1 MKTRLELA
9 DVSKTYGSRRVLNQV
24 WIQVRGG
31 EAVGL
36 IGSNGAGK
44 TTLLRIAAGL
54 VHPDSGGVQWT
65 GARPALR
72 YFGGEMTLPPDV
84 AVDRWASLFGQRID
98 DRRRVGELSRGN
110 RQLLGLRLVLAGT
123 DADILLL
130 DEPWEGLDP
139 HASEWLTDTLKRWRE
154 QGAALLI
161 SSHRLYDL
169 DSVCTRFVMLEGGRC
184 TQIAQ
189 QDQHPRVEQLAQ
201 AFARRTRQ

>member
-9 DVSKTYGSRRVLNQV
+9 DVSKTYGARRVLNQV

-36 IGSNGAGK
+36 IGANGAGK
-44 TTLLRIAAGL
+44 TTLLRIAANL
-54 VHPDSGGVQWT
+54 VRPDGGSVQWSGT
-65 GARPALR
+65 RRALR

-84 AVDRWASLFGQRID
+84 AVGRWASLFGQRVE
-98 DRRRVGELSRGN
+98 DRRRVGELSRGS

-139 HASEWLTDTLKRWRE
+139 NGTEWLTDTLKRWRE
-154 QGAALLI
+154 QGAAMLI
-161 SSHRLYDL
+161 SSHRLHDL
-169 DSVCTRFVMLEGGRC
+169 DSVCTRFVMLDEGRC
-184 TQIAQ
+184 THIAP
-189 QDQHPRVEQLAQ
+189 QDQYLRVEQLTQ
-201 AFARRTRQ
+201 AFGRRTRP